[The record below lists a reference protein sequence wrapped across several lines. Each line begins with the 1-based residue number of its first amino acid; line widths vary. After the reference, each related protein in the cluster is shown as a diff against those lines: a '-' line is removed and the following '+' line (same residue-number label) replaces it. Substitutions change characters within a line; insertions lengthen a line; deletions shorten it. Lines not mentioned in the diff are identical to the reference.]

1 MMQRVAWLTVG
12 MMWLVMNSTTVL
24 AHGIPPDSLQGI
36 QVPKVPQLRQYI
48 RDRQA
53 AIQLGKALFWDANVG
68 SDGMACASCHFHAG
82 ADHRIHNQ
90 LEPGDRHTGS
100 VTAATFETLP
110 SGQPGGPN
118 TRLQSSDFPLWQFAD
133 PNERES
139 AVIFKTDDLVG
150 SAGVFK
156 RRFQSI
162 DGSGGLDACE
172 SEADDIYHLGHR
184 NTRRV
189 TDRNAPT
196 VINAAFNFRQFWD
209 GRANNAFNGESSWG
223 SRDPD
228 AGVWIV
234 KNGKPLKQ
242 RILLRNAA
250 LASQAVSPPVND
262 MEMSCGGRRFSEV
275 GRKLLPRPALEAQ
288 SVHAEDSVLGPVSN
302 PSGKGLRRTYE
313 SLIKQAFAKRYWKSV
328 GEFGLSSDGTPYT
341 QIEAN
346 FGLFFGLAIQMYEE
360 TLISDQSKFDSK
372 RDKENVPVAFT
383 AQEKHGLSLFM
394 NNHCFL
400 CHLGPALTSAAHPQ
414 VYNTQSTKYLKL
426 LDRSGFNEEGDGVGV
441 AKTLVDVGYTIT
453 SVAPIDF
460 DVGVAA
466 NDPWGHPLS
475 FSQQYIDLMQDPTL
489 KMVDNI
495 DVLPCEFSIPFTT
508 DFNRAELVPDGSAR
522 RGCQGFQELA
532 QQVKPEVV
540 QSELAQPFQGRLGA
554 SINAAFKIPTLRNVE
569 LTGPY
574 MHNGSMK
581 SLEEVVQFYNRG
593 GNHVGNP
600 HHFETVVFP
609 FGMSAQDQADL
620 VAFLKTLTDE
630 RVRWEKAPFDHPEI
644 RIPHGHLDQPSSL
657 LGDQNAE
664 DDYLI
669 IPAVGRN
676 GRSLEQGPL
685 QSFEQALSH

>member
-12 MMWLVMNSTTVL
+12 MVWVVMNGPVF
-24 AHGIPPDSLQGI
+24 AHGIPPSSLQG
-36 QVPKVPQLRQYI
+36 VKLPKVPQLRHFVT
-48 RDRQA
+48 DRQA

-90 LEPGDRHTGS
+90 LEPGDRHAGS
-100 VTAATFETLP
+100 VTASRFERLP

-118 TRLQSSDFPLWQFAD
+118 ARLRANDFPLWQFAD
-133 PNERES
+133 PNDRES
-139 AVIFKTDDLVG
+139 AVIFQTDDLVG

-156 RRFQSI
+156 QRFQTI
-162 DGSGGLDACE
+162 DGRGGLDACE
-172 SEADDIYHLGHR
+172 PQSDDIYHLGHR

-223 SRDPD
+223 ARDPD

-234 KNGKPLKQ
+234 KHGKPLKQ
-242 RILLRNAA
+242 RILLKNAA
-250 LASQAVSPPVND
+250 LASQAVSPPVNE
-262 MEMSCGGRRFSEV
+262 MEMSCGGRRLPDL
-275 GRKLLPRPALEAQ
+275 GRKLLFRRALQNQ
-288 SVHAEDSVLGPVSN
+288 SVHVEDSVLGRWVDA
-302 PSGKGLRRTYE
+302 SGKGLQSTYA
-313 SLIKQAFAKRYWKSV
+313 SLIRLAFAKRYWDSV
-328 GEFGLSSDGTPYT
+328 GEFGLSADGKPYS
-341 QIEAN
+341 QMEAN
-346 FGLFFGLAIQMYEE
+346 FGLFFGLAIQLYEE

-383 AQEKHGLSLFM
+383 AQEKRGLTLFM
-394 NNHCFL
+394 NDHCFL
-400 CHLGPALTSAAHPQ
+400 CHLGPALTSATHPQ

-441 AKTLVDVGYTIT
+441 ARTLVDVGYTIT
-453 SVAPIDF
+453 SVTPIDH
-460 DVGVAA
+460 DVGVAGE
-466 NDPWGHPLS
+466 DPWGHPLS
-475 FSQQYIDLMQDPTL
+475 FSRQYLDMMQDPTL
-489 KMVDNI
+489 TMVDNV
-495 DVLPCEFSIPFTT
+495 DVLSCEFSIPFTT
-508 DFNRAELVPDGSAR
+508 DFNRAELVPDLKAR
-522 RGCQGFQELA
+522 RRCQGFEELA
-532 QQVKPEVV
+532 QRVKPDVV
-540 QSELAQPFQGRLGA
+540 QAELAQPFQGRLGA
-554 SINAAFKIPTLRNVE
+554 SISAAFKIPTLRNVE

-593 GNHVGNP
+593 GNQVGNP

-620 VAFLKTLTDE
+620 IAFLKTLTDE

-644 RIPHGHLDQPSSL
+644 RIPHGHLDQSSSL